1 MTASTQR
8 VDNRANR
15 FGLPRAM
22 LRFCGFKAPLP
33 KGGVATGSS
42 AVSGPPLARVVAQRS
57 RSRSMPI
64 VMLPPLCANP
74 EFCVVS
80 RWNLSLTAKTR
91 WRIFGLL
98 ATLSLSLA
106 SGFVA
111 AGAWMVLP
119 YSVLELTI
127 LALAFRYIER
137 RALDWERLTVSG
149 DRVIVERCMGG
160 ARERREWNRPWVR
173 TELEQSRFGR
183 RRLLLRCGGERW
195 EFGNALA
202 EPERNAV
209 ARELKRLIG
218 THATV

>member
-1 MTASTQR
+1 MPVAI
-8 VDNRANR
+8 
-15 FGLPRAM
+15 LP
-22 LRFCGFKAPLP
+22 
-33 KGGVATGSS
+33 
-42 AVSGPPLARVVAQRS
+42 S
-57 RSRSMPI
+57 RS
-64 VMLPPLCANP
+64 NDP

-98 ATLSLSLA
+98 ATLSLTLA
-106 SGFVA
+106 LAFVA

-119 YSVLELTI
+119 YSLLEVAI

-137 RALDWERLTVSG
+137 RAMDWERLTVSG
-149 DRVIVERCMGG
+149 DRVIVERCLGG

-173 TELEQSRFGR
+173 IELEETRFGR
-183 RRLLLRCGGERW
+183 RRLLLRCGGEEW
-195 EFGNALA
+195 EFGDALG